1 MIDAHMH
8 LIRRKNFDADVY
20 KRLDMLLPN
29 DTELDDLVGWMK
41 KAGISK
47 AVAMGQDQTR
57 IWNTTF
63 GDDFRAVLGAGGV
76 NQRGRG
82 VDVAVGHV
90 DARIVASGDSERV
103 VERAP

>member
-29 DTELDDLVGWMK
+29 DTDLDDLVGWMR
-41 KAGISK
+41 KAGIDK

-63 GDDFRAVLGAGGV
+63 GDDYVREAYGRYPDFFIPFVSLEPDVGG
-76 NQRGRG
+76 G
-82 VDVAVGHV
+82 
-90 DARIVASGDSERV
+90 
-103 VERAP
+103 